1 LQIGQANLQLGN
13 ACWELFC
20 LKHEVTPDGR
30 SKSQMRIWDYSF
42 MKTICSPC
50 LEPTVRDEVRN
61 GTYRQLFHPKQFIT
75 GKEDAA
81 NNYARGYYT
90 VGREMRNLVLDKFQ
104 KSADQYDSLQGFWFY
119 NALGGGTG
127 SGPNASLIERLV
139 VDYAKKTKLTDSKIL
154 TQNDILLKLEVK
166 PDGRSKSQM
175 RIWDYSFMKTIC
187 SPCLEPTVR
196 DEVRNG
202 TYRQLFH
209 PKQFIT
215 GKEDAAN
222 NYARGYYTV
231 GREMRNLVLD
241 KFQKSA
247 DQYDSLQGFWF
258 YNALGGGTGSGPN
271 ASLIERLVVDYA
283 KKTKL

>member
-1 LQIGQANLQLGN
+1 
-13 ACWELFC
+13 
-20 LKHEVTPDGR
+20 
-30 SKSQMRIWDYSF
+30 

-139 VDYAKKTKLTDSKIL
+139 VDYAKKTKLQIAIGPTRAVCLGVQNLFKMDKDFSKES
-154 TQNDILLKLEVK
+154 T
-166 PDGRSKSQM
+166 S
-175 RIWDYSFMKTIC
+175 
-187 SPCLEPTVR
+187 VR
-196 DEVRNG
+196 
-202 TYRQLFH
+202 
-209 PKQFIT
+209 
-215 GKEDAAN
+215 
-222 NYARGYYTV
+222 
-231 GREMRNLVLD
+231 
-241 KFQKSA
+241 
-247 DQYDSLQGFWF
+247 
-258 YNALGGGTGSGPN
+258 
-271 ASLIERLVVDYA
+271 
-283 KKTKL
+283 